1 MQGGNVTTPFGR
13 RSVTLGM
20 LASQYMSR
28 EIAPETSADKWKLF
42 RALCG
47 AKPRLGISER
57 ALSVMNAL
65 LSFYPETTL
74 SEENGLIVFPSN
86 MQLSLRAHGMAEATL
101 RRHIAALVDAGLL
114 SRRDSPNGKRYA
126 RRNGSGAVD
135 EAYGFSLAPL
145 LSRAREI
152 ERMAAEIEME
162 RSQLRRFRERLTICR
177 RDIGKLIEVALD
189 QSVRGDWEAI
199 HEQYRSLV
207 VSIPRV
213 ATVTS
218 IAPIL
223 EGLEMLREEVSNLLE
238 MRMKPQNLSANPDQ
252 TERHKQNSNPES
264 IFEPEPSSGKA
275 LGAGSSKRAG
285 PRAEPMRMF
294 PLGMVLQACPAIAD
308 YGPGGAIGS
317 WRDLMQA
324 AVAVRMTLAV
334 SSSAYEDACE
344 TMGPENAGV
353 VMACILER
361 AGHINSAGGYLRD
374 LTARAGRG
382 EFSLGPVLMALLR
395 SNTGGSWRDRDVGT
409 APTHAGR
416 CGAE

>member
-13 RSVTLGM
+13 RSMTLGM

-28 EIAPETSADKWKLF
+28 DIAPETSADKWKLF
-42 RALCG
+42 RALCE

-126 RRNGSGAVD
+126 RKDGAGGID

-145 LSRAREI
+145 LSRASEI
-152 ERMAAEIEME
+152 QQMAAEIEME
-162 RSQLRRFRERLTICR
+162 RLQLRRLRERLKICR
-177 RDIGKLIEVALD
+177 SDIGKLIEVALEEG
-189 QSVRGDWEAI
+189 VRGDWEAI
-199 HEQYRSLV
+199 HEHYRRLV

-213 ATVTS
+213 ATATS
-218 IAPIL
+218 ITPIM
-223 EGLEMLREEVSNLLE
+223 EELEMLREEVSNLLE
-238 MRMKPQNLSANPDQ
+238 MRVKSQNLSGNPDQ

-264 IFEPEPSSGKA
+264 THELEPSSRNE
-275 LGAGSSKRAG
+275 LGAKLSETAVPPS
-285 PRAEPMRMF
+285 EPMKAF
-294 PLGMVLQACPAIAD
+294 PLGMVLQACPTIAD

-324 AVAVRMTLAV
+324 AVVVRTTLAV
-334 SSSAYEDACE
+334 SPSAYEDACE
-344 TMGPENAGV
+344 TMGSENAAV

-374 LTARAGRG
+374 LTARARRG

-395 SNTGGSWRDRDVGT
+395 SRTGEHRKAS
-409 APTHAGR
+409 
-416 CGAE
+416 

>member
-13 RSVTLGM
+13 RSMTLGM

-42 RALCG
+42 RALCE

-74 SEENGLIVFPSN
+74 CEENGLIVFPSN

-126 RRNGSGAVD
+126 RKDGGGAVD

-152 ERMAAEIEME
+152 EQMAAGIEME
-162 RSQLRRFRERLTICR
+162 RLQLRRLRERLTICR

-189 QSVRGDWEAI
+189 QGVGGDWEAI
-199 HEQYRSLV
+199 HQHYRSLV
-207 VSIPRV
+207 TSIPRV
-213 ATVTS
+213 ATTS
-218 IAPIL
+218 SITPIL
-223 EGLEMLREEVSNLLE
+223 EEMEMLREEISNLLE
-238 MRMKPQNLSANPDQ
+238 LRVKSQNLSGNHDQ
-252 TERHKQNSNPES
+252 TERHIQNSNPES
-264 IFEPEPSSGKA
+264 NYELEPSSRNE
-275 LGAGSSKRAG
+275 LGAKPSKTT
-285 PRAEPMRMF
+285 EPPSEPIKAF
-294 PLGMVLQACPAIAD
+294 PLGMVLQACPTITD
-308 YGPGGAIGS
+308 YGPGGEIAS

-324 AVAVRMTLAV
+324 AVVVRSTLGV
-334 SSSAYEDACE
+334 SPSAYQDACE
-344 TMGPENAGV
+344 TMGPENAAAV
-353 VMACILER
+353 VACILER
-361 AGHINSAGGYLRD
+361 AGHINSPGGYLRD
-374 LTARAGRG
+374 LTARARRG
-382 EFSLGPVLMALLR
+382 EFSLGPVLMAQLR
-395 SNTGGSWRDRDVGT
+395 SRAIDHRKVS
-409 APTHAGR
+409 
-416 CGAE
+416 

>member
-42 RALCG
+42 RALCE
-47 AKPRLGISER
+47 AKPRLGLSER

-65 LSFYPETTL
+65 LSFYPDTTL

-126 RRNGSGAVD
+126 RKDGTGAID

-152 ERMAAEIEME
+152 EQMAAEIEME
-162 RSQLRRFRERLTICR
+162 RLQLRRLRERLTICR

-189 QSVRGDWEAI
+189 QGVRGDWEAI
-199 HEQYRSLV
+199 HEHYRSLV

-213 ATVTS
+213 ATAAS

-223 EGLEMLREEVSNLLE
+223 EELEMLREEVSNLLE
-238 MRMKPQNLSANPDQ
+238 MRVKSQNLSGNPDQ
-252 TERHKQNSNPES
+252 TERHKQNSNPKSTCES
-264 IFEPEPSSGKA
+264 EPSSGNE
-275 LGAGSSKRAG
+275 LGAKPSKTAV
-285 PRAEPMRMF
+285 PPSEPMKAF
-294 PLGMVLQACPAIAD
+294 PLGMVLQACPTIAD
-308 YGPGGAIGS
+308 YGPGGTIGS

-324 AVAVRMTLAV
+324 AVVVRTTLAV
-334 SSSAYEDACE
+334 SPSAYEDACE
-344 TMGPENAGV
+344 TMGSENAAV

-374 LTARAGRG
+374 LTARARRG

-395 SNTGGSWRDRDVGT
+395 LRTGEHRKAS
-409 APTHAGR
+409 
-416 CGAE
+416 

>member
-13 RSVTLGM
+13 RSMTLGM

-42 RALCG
+42 RALCE

-126 RRNGSGAVD
+126 RKDGTGAID

-152 ERMAAEIEME
+152 EQMAAEIEME
-162 RSQLRRFRERLTICR
+162 RLQLRRLRERLTICR

-189 QSVRGDWEAI
+189 QGVRGDWEAI
-199 HEQYRSLV
+199 QEHYRSVV

-213 ATVTS
+213 ATATS
-218 IAPIL
+218 ITPIL
-223 EGLEMLREEVSNLLE
+223 EQLEMLREEVSNLLE
-238 MRMKPQNLSANPDQ
+238 MRVKSQNLSGNPDQ
-252 TERHKQNSNPES
+252 TERHIQNSNPES
-264 IFEPEPSSGKA
+264 NYELEPSSEKE
-275 LGAGSSKRAG
+275 LGAKPSKTTV
-285 PRAEPMRMF
+285 PPSEPMKTF
-294 PLGMVLQACPAIAD
+294 PLGMVLQACPTIAD

-324 AVAVRMTLAV
+324 AVVVRTTLAV
-334 SSSAYEDACE
+334 SPSAYEDACE
-344 TMGPENAGV
+344 TMGPENAAV

-361 AGHINSAGGYLRD
+361 AGHINSAGGYLRN
-374 LTARAGRG
+374 LTVRTRRG

-395 SNTGGSWRDRDVGT
+395 LRSGEHRKAS
-409 APTHAGR
+409 
-416 CGAE
+416 

>member
-13 RSVTLGM
+13 RSMTLGM

-42 RALCG
+42 RALCE

-74 SEENGLIVFPSN
+74 CEENGLIVFPSN

-126 RRNGSGAVD
+126 RKDGGGAVD

-152 ERMAAEIEME
+152 EQMAADIQME
-162 RSQLRRFRERLTICR
+162 RLQLRRLRERLTICR

-189 QSVRGDWEAI
+189 QGIGGDWEAI
-199 HEQYRSLV
+199 HQHYRSLV
-207 VSIPRV
+207 TSIPRV
-213 ATVTS
+213 ATTS
-218 IAPIL
+218 SITPIL
-223 EGLEMLREEVSNLLE
+223 EEMEMLREEISNLLE
-238 MRMKPQNLSANPDQ
+238 LRVKSQNLSGNPDQ

-264 IFEPEPSSGKA
+264 TYELEPSSRNE
-275 LGAGSSKRAG
+275 LGAKPSKAT
-285 PRAEPMRMF
+285 EPPSEPIKAF
-294 PLGMVLQACPAIAD
+294 PLGMVLQACPTIAD
-308 YGPGGAIGS
+308 YGPGGEIAS

-324 AVAVRMTLAV
+324 AVVVRSTLGV
-334 SSSAYEDACE
+334 SPSAYQDACE
-344 TMGPENAGV
+344 TMGPENAAAV
-353 VMACILER
+353 VACILER
-361 AGHINSAGGYLRD
+361 AGHINSPGGYLRD
-374 LTARAGRG
+374 LTARARRG
-382 EFSLGPVLMALLR
+382 EFSLGPVLMAQLR
-395 SNTGGSWRDRDVGT
+395 SRAIDHRKVS
-409 APTHAGR
+409 
-416 CGAE
+416 

>member
-13 RSVTLGM
+13 RSMTLGM

-28 EIAPETSADKWKLF
+28 DIAPETSADKWKLF
-42 RALCG
+42 RALCE

-126 RRNGSGAVD
+126 RKDGAGSID

-152 ERMAAEIEME
+152 EQMAAEIEME
-162 RSQLRRFRERLTICR
+162 RLRLRRLRERFTICR

-189 QSVRGDWEAI
+189 QGVRGDWQAI
-199 HEQYRSLV
+199 HEHYRSLV

-213 ATVTS
+213 ATATA

-223 EGLEMLREEVSNLLE
+223 EELEMLREEVSNLLE
-238 MRMKPQNLSANPDQ
+238 MRVKSQNLSGNPDQ

-264 IFEPEPSSGKA
+264 SYELEPSSRNE
-275 LGAGSSKRAG
+275 LGAKPSKTAV
-285 PRAEPMRMF
+285 PPSEPMKAF
-294 PLGMVLQACPAIAD
+294 PLGMVMQACPTIAD
-308 YGPGGAIGS
+308 YGPGGTIGS

-324 AVAVRMTLAV
+324 AVVVRTTLAV
-334 SSSAYEDACE
+334 SPSAYEDACE
-344 TMGPENAGV
+344 TMGPENAAV

-374 LTARAGRG
+374 LTARARRG

-395 SNTGGSWRDRDVGT
+395 SRGGDHRIAS
-409 APTHAGR
+409 
-416 CGAE
+416 

>member
-13 RSVTLGM
+13 RSMTLGM

-42 RALCG
+42 RALCE
-47 AKPRLGISER
+47 AKPKLGISER

-65 LSFYPETTL
+65 LSFYPETIL

-126 RRNGSGAVD
+126 RKDGAGAID

-152 ERMAAEIEME
+152 EQMAAEIEME
-162 RSQLRRFRERLTICR
+162 RLQLRRLRERLTICR

-189 QSVRGDWEAI
+189 QGVRGDWEAI
-199 HEQYRSLV
+199 HEHYRSLV
-207 VSIPRV
+207 VAIPRV
-213 ATVTS
+213 ATATA

-223 EGLEMLREEVSNLLE
+223 EELEMLREEVSNLLE
-238 MRMKPQNLSANPDQ
+238 MRVKSQNLSGNPDQ
-252 TERHKQNSNPES
+252 TERHKQNSNPKS
-264 IFEPEPSSGKA
+264 TYEPEPSSRKEQGAKPSKA
-275 LGAGSSKRAG
+275 AALPS
-285 PRAEPMRMF
+285 EPLKTF
-294 PLGMVLQACPAIAD
+294 PLGMVLQACPTIAD
-308 YGPGGAIGS
+308 YGPGGVIGS

-324 AVAVRMTLAV
+324 AVVVRTTLAV
-334 SSSAYEDACE
+334 SPSAYEDACE
-344 TMGPENAGV
+344 TMGAENAAV

-374 LTARAGRG
+374 LTARARRG

-395 SNTGGSWRDRDVGT
+395 SRTGEHRKAS
-409 APTHAGR
+409 
-416 CGAE
+416 

>member
-13 RSVTLGM
+13 RSMTLGM

-28 EIAPETSADKWKLF
+28 DIAPETSADKWKLF
-42 RALCG
+42 RALCE

-101 RRHIAALVDAGLL
+101 RRHIAALVDVGLL

-126 RRNGSGAVD
+126 RKDGAGGID

-145 LSRAREI
+145 LSRASEI
-152 ERMAAEIEME
+152 QQMAAEIEME
-162 RSQLRRFRERLTICR
+162 RLQLRRLRERLTICR
-177 RDIGKLIEVALD
+177 RDIGKLIEVALEEG
-189 QSVRGDWEAI
+189 VRGDWEAI
-199 HEQYRSLV
+199 HEHYRRLV

-213 ATVTS
+213 ATATS
-218 IAPIL
+218 ITPIM
-223 EGLEMLREEVSNLLE
+223 EELEMLREEVSNLLE
-238 MRMKPQNLSANPDQ
+238 MRVKSQNLSGNPDQ

-264 IFEPEPSSGKA
+264 THELEPSSRNE
-275 LGAGSSKRAG
+275 LGAKLSETTVPPS
-285 PRAEPMRMF
+285 EPMKAF
-294 PLGMVLQACPAIAD
+294 PLGMVLQACPTIAD

-324 AVAVRMTLAV
+324 AVVVRTTLAV
-334 SSSAYEDACE
+334 SPSAYEDACE
-344 TMGPENAGV
+344 TMGSENAAV

-374 LTARAGRG
+374 LTARARRG

-395 SNTGGSWRDRDVGT
+395 SRTGEHRKAS
-409 APTHAGR
+409 
-416 CGAE
+416 